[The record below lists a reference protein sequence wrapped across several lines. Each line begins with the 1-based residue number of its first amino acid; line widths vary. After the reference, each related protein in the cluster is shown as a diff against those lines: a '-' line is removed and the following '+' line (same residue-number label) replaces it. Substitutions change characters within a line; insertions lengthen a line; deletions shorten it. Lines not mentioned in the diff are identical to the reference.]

1 MTKKDMKEIWKR
13 VEELRKSGKL
23 PEVTEEDILNEPSA
37 LANSGYRERAER
49 DSFKNSKSIER
60 IEISLD
66 PDIEWIIK
74 TTDGKSFL
82 SVKKQN

>member
-37 LANSGYRERAER
+37 LANSGHRERAER